1 MENVTPITI
10 EKKASYMLG
19 TNYTLPGSAKNFANF
34 FLDKKNAKAIYTKY
48 TRFAADRDLEMGLIS
63 PAEHKALMKELFGK
77 RV

>member
-1 MENVTPITI
+1 MENATPVVI
-10 EKKASYMLG
+10 EKKDSYMLG
-19 TNYTLPGSAKNFANF
+19 TNYTLPGSPKNFANF
-34 FLDKKNAKAIYTKY
+34 FVDKKNAKAVYTKY